1 MTSSSICVYQIA
13 INKEVFKLGSVSIWL
28 EALTGVDAFILSGP
42 GLFNVSNVIQYE
54 GEATVGAPI
63 VIEAS
68 NITAFV
74 VVKLSSNHVSGR
86 I

>member
-1 MTSSSICVYQIA
+1 MTSRSICVYQITVEKD
-13 INKEVFKLGSVSIWL
+13 IYKLGSVSIWL

-54 GEATVGAPI
+54 EEATVGAPT

-68 NITAFV
+68 NNTA
-74 VVKLSSNHVSGR
+74 KTYSESILA
-86 I
+86 

>member
-13 INKEVFKLGSVSIWL
+13 INKEVFKLGSV
-28 EALTGVDAFILSGP
+28 LSGP

-74 VVKLSSNHVSGR
+74 VVKLSSNQVSGR